1 MKTLEQR
8 LRDAAAAP
16 VLQSSVFAVLGE
28 LRRDL
33 LTAAETIR
41 GQRMCLERAVNPHAF
56 NCGFV
61 KHPDFVKMV
70 PVDGCNCGLDA
81 LMTAVGKN
89 GDADAV

>member
-8 LRDAAAAP
+8 LRDAAEAP
-16 VLQSSVFAVLGE
+16 VFQSSVFAVLGD

-33 LTAAETIR
+33 LTAAETIK
-41 GQRMCLERAVNPHAF
+41 GQRMALERAVNPHAF

-70 PVDGCNCGLDA
+70 PVDGCNCGLDV
-81 LMTAVGKN
+81 LMEITGPGKS
-89 GDADAV
+89 